1 MAGEAGQDVG
11 AAEPVS
17 PSGNRPRAAHSLIAG
32 LVVLVGLTGWLGWRD
47 LHLRRDETVRAQMVN
62 AAREGLLAL
71 TTIDHQQVDAGVQ
84 RILEASTG
92 SFRDEFDQR
101 ADGFKEA
108 ARKAQSESVGT
119 VTEAAAESVDGDRGE
134 VLVAMTVMTSNR
146 GVPEQQPKAW
156 RTRVTVT
163 KDGGEFKVAAVEF
176 VP

>member
-1 MAGEAGQDVG
+1 MAGEAGQDNDE
-11 AAEPVS
+11 AESVS
-17 PSGNRPRAAHSLIAG
+17 PSADRPGASRVLVGGLI
-32 LVVLVGLTGWLGWRD
+32 VLVGLTGWLGWRD
-47 LHLRRDETVRAQMVN
+47 LHLRRAESVRAQMVA

-71 TTIDHQQVDAGVQ
+71 TTIDHQQAEADVQ
-84 RILEASTG
+84 RILDSSTG
-92 SFRDEFDQR
+92 GFRDEFERR
-101 ADGFKEA
+101 AEGFKDA

-156 RTRVTVT
+156 RTRVTVAR
-163 KDGGEFKVAAVEF
+163 DDGEFKVAAVEF